1 MADTR
6 VSLPGFSAET
16 LRNIP
21 DHSGLDA
28 IPRQFQHVPGMAYR
42 AAYTPESITA
52 AALAMGTVRS
62 AEYRA
67 GLLDVLKFKLRGEP
81 IQCPHRAGTAQF
93 DAYFAGN
100 RHGFDVYR
108 AHLEQQGGRHD

>member
-1 MADTR
+1 MANTR
-6 VSLPGFSAET
+6 YALPGSSA
-16 LRNIP
+16 
-21 DHSGLDA
+21 A
-28 IPRQFQHVPGMAYR
+28 IPCTRLHAVPGLRYL

-52 AALAMGTVRS
+52 AALATGTPRS

-67 GLLDVLKFKLRGEP
+67 GLLDVLKFKLQGEP

>member
-21 DHSGLDA
+21 DLSGSAA
-28 IPRQFQHVPGMAYR
+28 IPRQFQHVPGMVYL
-42 AAYTPESITA
+42 AAYIPESIAA
-52 AALAMGTVRS
+52 AALAVGTKRS

-67 GLLDVLKFKLRGEP
+67 GLLDVLKFKLRGER
-81 IQCPHRAGTAQF
+81 IHCPYQEGSASF
-93 DAYFAGN
+93 DAYFSGN

-108 AHLEQQGGRHD
+108 AHLAQQGV

>member
-1 MADTR
+1 MAEPRTTH
-6 VSLPGFSAET
+6 PGASARP
-16 LRNIP
+16 L
-21 DHSGLDA
+21 
-28 IPRQFQHVPGMAYR
+28 QHVPGLVYL

-52 AALAMGTVRS
+52 AALATGTPRS

-67 GLLDVLKFKLRGEP
+67 GLLDVLKFKMRGER
-81 IQCPHRAGTAQF
+81 IQCPHRPGTAQF

-100 RHGFDVYR
+100 TRGFDVYR

>member
-6 VSLPGFSAET
+6 VSLPGAS
-16 LRNIP
+16 LR
-21 DHSGLDA
+21 
-28 IPRQFQHVPGMAYR
+28 HVPGMAYR

-52 AALAMGTVRS
+52 AALEHGTARS

-67 GLLDVLKFKLRGEP
+67 GLLDVLKFKMQRVP
-81 IQCPHRAGTAQF
+81 IHCPHRPGTAQF

-100 RHGFDVYR
+100 TRGFDVYR
-108 AHLEQQGGRHD
+108 AHLEQGGRHD

>member
-1 MADTR
+1 MAEASTTLTGASPR
-6 VSLPGFSAET
+6 TLHHIPG
-16 LRNIP
+16 L
-21 DHSGLDA
+21 
-28 IPRQFQHVPGMAYR
+28 AYR

-52 AALAMGTVRS
+52 ATLATGTKRS

-67 GLLDVLKFKLRGEP
+67 GLLDVLKFKMRGER
-81 IQCPHRAGTAQF
+81 IECPYRPGTAQF

-100 RHGFDVYR
+100 TRGFAVYR

>member
-6 VSLPGFSAET
+6 FALPGISADT
-16 LRNIP
+16 
-21 DHSGLDA
+21 
-28 IPRQFQHVPGMAYR
+28 PRHLHHVPGLRYR
-42 AAYTPESITA
+42 AAYTPETITA
-52 AALAMGTVRS
+52 AALAIGTPRS

-67 GLLDVLKFKLRGEP
+67 GLLDVLKFKMQGAR

-100 RHGFDVYR
+100 AHGFDVYR
-108 AHLEQQGGRHD
+108 AHLEQQGGAA

>member
-1 MADTR
+1 LATGSGNATRYQKEAIMADTR
-6 VSLPGFSAET
+6 VSLPCAP
-16 LRNIP
+16 LR
-21 DHSGLDA
+21 
-28 IPRQFQHVPGMAYR
+28 HVPGMVYR

-62 AEYRA
+62 DEYRA

>member
-1 MADTR
+1 MACTR
-6 VSLPGFSAET
+6 ISLPGFSAET
-16 LRNIP
+16 LSKIRHI
-21 DHSGLDA
+21 
-28 IPRQFQHVPGMAYR
+28 PGMAYR

-52 AALAMGTVRS
+52 AALATGTARS

-81 IQCPHRAGTAQF
+81 IQCPYRPGTAQF

-100 RHGFDVYR
+100 ARGFDMYR
-108 AHLEQQGGRHD
+108 AHQEQQGGHHG

>member
-1 MADTR
+1 MVDTR
-6 VSLPGFSAET
+6 ISLPGAS
-16 LRNIP
+16 L
-21 DHSGLDA
+21 
-28 IPRQFQHVPGMAYR
+28 R
-42 AAYTPESITA
+42 AAHAAFQSRFQSTTTPESIAA
-52 AALAMGTVRS
+52 AALATGTARS

-81 IQCPHRAGTAQF
+81 IHCPHRPGTAQF

-100 RHGFDVYR
+100 ARGFAVYR

>member
-21 DHSGLDA
+21 DLSGLDA
-28 IPRQFQHVPGMAYR
+28 IPRHFQHVPGMVYR
-42 AAYTPESITA
+42 AAYTPESIAA
-52 AALAMGTVRS
+52 AALATGTKRS

-67 GLLDVLKFKLRGEP
+67 GLLAVLKLKLRGER
-81 IQCPHRAGTAQF
+81 IHCPYQAGTASF

-108 AHLEQQGGRHD
+108 AHQEQQGVRHG

>member
-6 VSLPGFSAET
+6 VTLPGAS
-16 LRNIP
+16 LR
-21 DHSGLDA
+21 
-28 IPRQFQHVPGMAYR
+28 HVPGMAYL

-52 AALAMGTVRS
+52 AALATGTRRS

-67 GLLDVLKFKLRGEP
+67 GLLDVLKFKMRGER
-81 IQCPHRAGTAQF
+81 IHCPHQAGTASF

-108 AHLEQQGGRHD
+108 AHQEQQGGRHD

>member
-6 VSLPGFSAET
+6 FALPGNSAG
-16 LRNIP
+16 N
-21 DHSGLDA
+21 
-28 IPRQFQHVPGMAYR
+28 PRPFQHVPGITYR
-42 AAYTPESITA
+42 AAYTPESIAA
-52 AALAMGTVRS
+52 AALASGTPRS

-67 GLLDVLKFKLRGEP
+67 GLLDVLKFKLRGER
-81 IQCPHRAGTAQF
+81 IHCPHPAGSVQF

-108 AHLEQQGGRHD
+108 AHQEQQGGRHD

>member
-1 MADTR
+1 MAATR
-6 VSLPGFSAET
+6 TTHPGAAARP
-16 LRNIP
+16 L
-21 DHSGLDA
+21 
-28 IPRQFQHVPGMAYR
+28 QHVPGLVYL

-52 AALAMGTVRS
+52 ATLAMGTHRS

-67 GLLDVLKFKLRGEP
+67 GLLDVLKFKMRGER
-81 IQCPHRAGTAQF
+81 IHCPYREGTASF

-100 RHGFDVYR
+100 TRGFAVYR